1 MMMRRKKNSWFRGG
15 MRAAVIK
22 AFKMV
27 VEEKEVEEKQVEE
40 KKDVE
45 QKEEKE
51 YLVEE
56 AKDIQDAGITL

>member
-1 MMMRRKKNSWFRGG
+1 

-27 VEEKEVEEKQVEE
+27 VEEKEEQEKEVEE

-45 QKEEKE
+45 
-51 YLVEE
+51 
-56 AKDIQDAGITL
+56 